1 MPSDTITT
9 IILDALSAANAER
22 APPERFEVNEDT
34 RLFGEDAV
42 LDSLTLVSVIV
53 DVETA
58 LRDEFGLSISLTDD
72 RAVSQAV
79 SPFTDVR
86 ALRAYIEELRGD
98 S

>member
-1 MPSDTITT
+1 MAYDKITT
-9 IILDALSAANAER
+9 IILDALSAANVER
-22 APPERFEVNEDT
+22 PPSDQFEVGEST
-34 RLFGEDAV
+34 KLFGESAV

-72 RAVSQAV
+72 RAVSQPV

-86 ALRAYIEELRGD
+86 TLRAYIEELRAEQ
-98 S
+98 